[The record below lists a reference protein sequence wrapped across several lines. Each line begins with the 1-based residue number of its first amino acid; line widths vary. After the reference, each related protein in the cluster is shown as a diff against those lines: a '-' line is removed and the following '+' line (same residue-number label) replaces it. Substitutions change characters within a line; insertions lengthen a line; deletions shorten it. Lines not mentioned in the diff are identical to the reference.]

1 MASGARLTVS
11 TLKEQDLLSDARGDG
26 GGDAAFAG
34 RDAGK
39 ATNVSPT
46 GGEYA
51 AEGVAKHL
59 SRERDVGRNVATLG
73 SRAEAGE

>member
-1 MASGARLTVS
+1 MASGARLTVT
-11 TLKEQDLLSDARGDG
+11 TLKEQDLLSDSCGDG

-34 RDAGK
+34 RDAGE

-51 AEGVAKHL
+51 AEGVAEHL
-59 SRERDVGRNVATLG
+59 SRERDVGRDVAALG
-73 SRAEAGE
+73 SWAEAGE